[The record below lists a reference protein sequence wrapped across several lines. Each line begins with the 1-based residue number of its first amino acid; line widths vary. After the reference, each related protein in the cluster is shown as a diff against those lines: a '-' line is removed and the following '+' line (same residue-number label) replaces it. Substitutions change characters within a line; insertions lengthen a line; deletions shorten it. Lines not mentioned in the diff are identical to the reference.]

1 MVIEI
6 TLETMLI
13 FFTFVIVVFILYRIF
28 KMIFRLSLV
37 LIASF
42 VFPWVA
48 QHLGLPITGSIETGI
63 TFAIIG
69 FALFVIY
76 EFFNFIVQLLK
87 ILTWPLRMLFKK
99 KK

>member
-1 MVIEI
+1 MVVEI

-13 FFTFVIVVFILYRIF
+13 FFAFVVIVFILYRIL
-28 KMIFRLSLV
+28 KMIFKLSLV

-42 VFPWVA
+42 AFPWVA
-48 QHLGLPITGSIETGI
+48 QYLGLPIIGSIETGI
-63 TFAIIG
+63 TFVMIG

-87 ILTWPLRMLFKK
+87 IITWPLRMLFKK